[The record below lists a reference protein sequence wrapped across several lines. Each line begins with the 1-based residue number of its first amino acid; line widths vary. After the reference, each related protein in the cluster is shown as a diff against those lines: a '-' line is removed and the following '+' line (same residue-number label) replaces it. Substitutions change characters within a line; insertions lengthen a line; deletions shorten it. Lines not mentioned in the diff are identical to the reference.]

1 MSNVF
6 FIAARKFFYC
16 EPIFFIMSQPLWR
29 AIKINAKDFIKKK
42 KDFSQTKKI

>member
-1 MSNVF
+1 
-6 FIAARKFFYC
+6 
-16 EPIFFIMSQPLWR
+16 LWR